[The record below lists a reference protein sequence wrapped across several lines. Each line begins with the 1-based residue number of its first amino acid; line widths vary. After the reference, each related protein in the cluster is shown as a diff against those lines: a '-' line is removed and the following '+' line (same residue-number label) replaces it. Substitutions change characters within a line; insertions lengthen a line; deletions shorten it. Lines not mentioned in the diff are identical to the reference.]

1 MNKEYGVL
9 LISHVEEIATGLVK
23 LISQVAADVTIKTA
37 GGTEDGDIG
46 TSFDKINAV
55 LDEFEEDKILAFYDL
70 GSAKMNLEMAMEFS
84 DKEIILY
91 ETALIEGAYVAASL
105 LQADVDL
112 ETIEDQLKPLIIKE

>member
-9 LISHVEEIATGLVK
+9 LISHVEEIATGLAK

-112 ETIEDQLKPLIIKE
+112 ETIEEQLKPLIIKE

>member
-84 DKEIILY
+84 DKEIKLY

-112 ETIEDQLKPLIIKE
+112 ETIEEQLKPLIIKE

>member
-9 LISHVEEIATGLVK
+9 LISHVEEITTGLVK